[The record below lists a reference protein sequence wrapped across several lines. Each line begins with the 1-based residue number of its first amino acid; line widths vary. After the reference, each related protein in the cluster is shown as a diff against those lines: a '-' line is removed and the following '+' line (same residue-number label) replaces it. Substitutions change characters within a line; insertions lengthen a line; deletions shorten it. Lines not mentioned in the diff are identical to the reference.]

1 MTAFPDQRDDFPLP
15 QKPIATGSYAL
26 SPAATVPQGA
36 SSWAG
41 RAAPPR
47 PAVRLPASLGLAT
60 PPQRATRPAP
70 SYAPQQG
77 DPLDEDVLQSQI
89 DAWRSPQ
96 EPSPLTPEQLSPRRE
111 VPEGPAPGGSF
122 DQFVD
127 RAYGMSTGP
136 LGTHLMPANTEP
148 SQRRFGSQSGQ
159 EQAPG
164 FFGDTAAAAQ
174 QGIEGMTESLAGLG
188 GMTASVVGADERAA
202 AAGRFVDI
210 MRARA
215 GLEPE
220 HGGGYGLYLGA
231 VRAIPQ
237 LAGMI
242 GTAAITGGTAPFLM
256 VGGALGAGRGWNEG
270 YAARRQQGMSER
282 DAARGAIQEGIVGAA
297 TEIVANAVTADAFGV
312 GATKAVK
319 EAVAAA
325 GTREA
330 VAGMLSGRIVGA
342 LNGASANVAAGF
354 GSTVAQGFLANIAR
368 RSEPEFDRWYEDHP
382 EWASQVLKD
391 AIGSMPEAAVVGA
404 LVGAVM
410 HGKGRIDAER
420 AVQSAPELRALA
432 ERFGS
437 DPTMTPQKAQAY
449 AEYLAARE
457 GAVAGAMADDA
468 AWHKVM
474 ADAVDMSRLDEDTL
488 GRISRGEQDGVMVPV
503 RGTDDLAVATP
514 VMALA
519 EIAERARATTHPV
532 VPLDVSGGAPT
543 KEAVDAWVDGS
554 RARAEEIAKQRS
566 LSRAQMDRI
575 AGRRTKLDEAQ
586 RKAFLED
593 VRRSLA
599 EPPRAPKP
607 APRQDTS
614 ARVGAEIASLPPLEK
629 EMVLRGLSPQTARK
643 VMSMAGADA
652 TQPGFMPPV
661 DTQRRAA
668 GGKETVFR
676 FIAERSGVDAKGI
689 REVPAPDGLSKV
701 VEFGKERGLEVRF
714 FESDSP
720 VSTAG
725 SYHDG
730 TMWIN
735 AAAKGESA
743 AWAVAVHETF
753 DALHRSDPALWHE
766 FHDLLRERAPEALAE
781 AERRY
786 GIRYEAQAAGGKL
799 TPEELSREGASSVA
813 EAMFD
818 AFGLHAAA
826 EGGRIDRSKVRA
838 LVDAAP
844 GLFAR
849 LLRALRGVLRK
860 VGLSGRETGMN
871 DAQAERIERA
881 MGRNELHDPA
891 VRRLVAEKMADVLE
905 RARIASGSGADGPTQ
920 SIADEAPRDGET
932 GPAPR
937 IVRTRRTR
945 QEIAE
950 QRRID
955 LSYEIGRR
963 AGLLSGQ
970 VEGQRQGRKD
980 QAKEDAKA
988 QRLRDKATKEIR
1000 RLATDAVRM
1009 LPKSMRGDYLVGLR
1023 DADTFEKVH
1032 GLATEVA
1039 RDMTMIP
1046 LHDLRADARRAMKAL
1061 RSMSGLANEAKE
1073 TARTHLE
1080 DAVAMLSGEDGKAA
1094 RYVSPEDS
1102 LARLSAA
1109 EQMVAAAQNAIDES
1123 VADYKAAQAARA
1135 AAIERDAKA
1144 TGDALASMK
1153 PLPEDGI
1160 GGHRRTVTSKLFAA
1174 NANADVHTLEAEI
1187 GGALPSV
1194 MAGIRDG
1201 AGRVDLRKASVT
1213 TAIDRELRAAGF
1225 EGAEDYA
1232 RRAGGEIGNA
1242 STQVVKGSFGG
1253 TDVEIPL
1260 GKALAIAAMDAD
1272 TYARLGDGPEN
1283 KGPGIVLSS
1292 RKGARTYALLKS
1304 DVDAI
1309 RSRIEPRLLAMAER
1323 IKEIVEEETYQD
1335 AADAH
1340 FRLRGR
1346 QAKKVEGYFPA
1357 PRVGDALAMKEALS
1371 TGDLTA
1377 VTTEIGSFKDRTG
1390 SAAPFQ
1396 AMDFMDA
1403 IDETV
1408 DGNLFMAH
1416 LAEPGQHA
1424 MRVLRSE
1431 PVRNGIERAYGE
1443 DMNASLRSLVL
1454 NGVRLTGKPTGDV
1467 VERIN
1472 GLVSGA
1478 KVMLSPAAL
1487 MRQYGGMSRAA
1498 SEMPAGALAKGVSR
1512 MAAMGTKERAALADR
1527 MMGANGYFS
1536 HRWSESQVGIYAGIM
1551 GERASG
1557 KEMARQAAKAM
1568 MASLSAVKDS
1578 AAKGRIV
1585 DAARHVVH
1593 SGKALAKFLRSF
1605 EQLQRG
1611 VDRHIGTAVFLGHD
1625 AELAAEN
1632 PSMPEETRFRLALAR
1647 TETTFRRTQNVSDPL
1662 DDTMFA
1668 AKGRQDRGA
1677 TRLLFPF
1684 SSDPLKAY
1692 NQARRA
1698 VLSGNGEQMRRTSA
1712 AIGVNAAWSAGVMA
1726 ARSAAVL
1733 GAAGAFTSDDPRRR
1747 AGARA
1752 EMKSQGKQG
1761 LLRLAGDVASTSA
1774 GYPGMFFSDV
1784 AQAVLMGD
1792 KPDPASSIMAFRTGQ
1807 DLFAGIIAG
1816 DGWKAAGAASE
1827 LAGIPL
1833 AAPARDAAKIYRQA
1847 VGDPAKAQ
1855 KEMSSQVRSG
1865 EADAQTQEAFKED
1878 RAQASAA
1885 ARAYRTTGRVT
1896 EALSPQAKARIDAA
1910 LARRRSPGSSPR

>member
-1 MTAFPDQRDDFPLP
+1 M
-15 QKPIATGSYAL
+15 
-26 SPAATVPQGA
+26 
-36 SSWAG
+36 
-41 RAAPPR
+41 
-47 PAVRLPASLGLAT
+47 
-60 PPQRATRPAP
+60 
-70 SYAPQQG
+70 
-77 DPLDEDVLQSQI
+77 
-89 DAWRSPQ
+89 
-96 EPSPLTPEQLSPRRE
+96 
-111 VPEGPAPGGSF
+111 
-122 DQFVD
+122 
-127 RAYGMSTGP
+127 
-136 LGTHLMPANTEP
+136 
-148 SQRRFGSQSGQ
+148 
-159 EQAPG
+159 
-164 FFGDTAAAAQ
+164 
-174 QGIEGMTESLAGLG
+174 
-188 GMTASVVGADERAA
+188 
-202 AAGRFVDI
+202 
-210 MRARA
+210 
-215 GLEPE
+215 
-220 HGGGYGLYLGA
+220 
-231 VRAIPQ
+231 
-237 LAGMI
+237 
-242 GTAAITGGTAPFLM
+242 
-256 VGGALGAGRGWNEG
+256 
-270 YAARRQQGMSER
+270 
-282 DAARGAIQEGIVGAA
+282 
-297 TEIVANAVTADAFGV
+297 
-312 GATKAVK
+312 
-319 EAVAAA
+319 
-325 GTREA
+325 
-330 VAGMLSGRIVGA
+330 
-342 LNGASANVAAGF
+342 
-354 GSTVAQGFLANIAR
+354 
-368 RSEPEFDRWYEDHP
+368 
-382 EWASQVLKD
+382 
-391 AIGSMPEAAVVGA
+391 
-404 LVGAVM
+404 
-410 HGKGRIDAER
+410 
-420 AVQSAPELRALA
+420 
-432 ERFGS
+432 
-437 DPTMTPQKAQAY
+437 
-449 AEYLAARE
+449 
-457 GAVAGAMADDA
+457 
-468 AWHKVM
+468 
-474 ADAVDMSRLDEDTL
+474 
-488 GRISRGEQDGVMVPV
+488 RGEYV
-503 RGTDDLAVATP
+503 VA
-514 VMALA
+514 
-519 EIAERARATTHPV
+519 
-532 VPLDVSGGAPT
+532 
-543 KEAVDAWVDGS
+543 
-554 RARAEEIAKQRS
+554 
-566 LSRAQMDRI
+566 
-575 AGRRTKLDEAQ
+575 
-586 RKAFLED
+586 
-593 VRRSLA
+593 
-599 EPPRAPKP
+599 
-607 APRQDTS
+607 
-614 ARVGAEIASLPPLEK
+614 
-629 EMVLRGLSPQTARK
+629 
-643 VMSMAGADA
+643 
-652 TQPGFMPPV
+652 
-661 DTQRRAA
+661 
-668 GGKETVFR
+668 
-676 FIAERSGVDAKGI
+676 
-689 REVPAPDGLSKV
+689 
-701 VEFGKERGLEVRF
+701 
-714 FESDSP
+714 
-720 VSTAG
+720 
-725 SYHDG
+725 
-730 TMWIN
+730 
-735 AAAKGESA
+735 
-743 AWAVAVHETF
+743 
-753 DALHRSDPALWHE
+753 
-766 FHDLLRERAPEALAE
+766 
-781 AERRY
+781 
-786 GIRYEAQAAGGKL
+786 
-799 TPEELSREGASSVA
+799 
-813 EAMFD
+813 
-818 AFGLHAAA
+818 
-826 EGGRIDRSKVRA
+826 
-838 LVDAAP
+838 
-844 GLFAR
+844 
-849 LLRALRGVLRK
+849 
-860 VGLSGRETGMN
+860 
-871 DAQAERIERA
+871 
-881 MGRNELHDPA
+881 
-891 VRRLVAEKMADVLE
+891 
-905 RARIASGSGADGPTQ
+905 
-920 SIADEAPRDGET
+920 
-932 GPAPR
+932 
-937 IVRTRRTR
+937 
-945 QEIAE
+945 
-950 QRRID
+950 
-955 LSYEIGRR
+955 
-963 AGLLSGQ
+963 
-970 VEGQRQGRKD
+970 
-980 QAKEDAKA
+980 
-988 QRLRDKATKEIR
+988 
-1000 RLATDAVRM
+1000 
-1009 LPKSMRGDYLVGLR
+1009 LR

-1046 LHDLRADARRAMKAL
+1046 LHDLRTDARRAMKAL
-1061 RSMSGLANEAKE
+1061 GSMSGLTNEAKE

-1080 DAVAMLSGEDGKAA
+1080 DAASMLSGDGGKAA
-1094 RYVSPEDS
+1094 RYVSSEDS
-1102 LARLSAA
+1102 LARLTAA
-1109 EQMVAAAQNAIDES
+1109 EQMVAAAQAAIDAS
-1123 VADYKAAQAARA
+1123 VADYRAAQAARA
-1135 AAIERDAKA
+1135 EAIERDVKA
-1144 TGDALASMK
+1144 TGDALAAMK
-1153 PLPEDGI
+1153 PLPEDGL
-1160 GGHRRTVTSKLFAA
+1160 GGHRRTATSRLFAA

-1187 GGALPSV
+1187 GGALPTV
-1194 MAGIRDG
+1194 MAGLREG
-1201 AGRVDLRKASVT
+1201 AGRVDMRKASVT

-1232 RRAGGEIGNA
+1232 RRAGGEMGDA
-1242 STQVVKGSFGG
+1242 STQTVKASFGG
-1253 TDVEIPL
+1253 EDMDIPL

-1272 TYARLGDGPEN
+1272 TYARLGDDLESS
-1283 KGPGIVLSS
+1283 GPGIVLSD
-1292 RKGARTYALLKS
+1292 RKGARTHPLLKS

-1346 QAKKVEGYFPA
+1346 QAKKVEGYFLTR
-1357 PRVGDALAMKEALS
+1357 RVGDALATKEALS
-1371 TGDLTA
+1371 AEDFVTA

-1390 SAAPFQ
+1390 SSAPFQ

-1454 NGVRLTGKPTGDV
+1454 NGVRLTGKPTGDF

-1698 VLSGNGEQMRRTSA
+1698 ALSGDGQQMRRTAA
-1712 AIGVNAAWSAGVMA
+1712 AIGVNATWSAAVMA

-1752 EMKSQGKQG
+1752 EMKSQGRQG

-1833 AAPARDAAKIYRQA
+1833 AAPVRDAAKVYRQA

-1878 RAQASAA
+1878 RAKASAA
-1885 ARAYRTTGRVT
+1885 ARAYRTSGRVT

-1910 LARRRSPGSSPR
+1910 LARRRSAEPSPR